1 MVMPLV
7 PAGVADPRLQAL
19 GEIAAA
25 TASPNLQTSI
35 ERQILAER
43 VSPFALNWVPAG
55 SFLPGTQ
62 TKVGQTR
69 PVNGQT
75 DVVHIGD
82 GSLHPGDQPNLP
94 ATAGRH
100 TRGSWHQIVMEPI
113 GEVFFDVPD
122 GEVFPGSSPPTS
134 DEGLSNGNTATILKA
149 RATLMMGNARKQ
161 TIDFDILAGVDFSL
175 ACFHL
180 IDILALVPDPSSVPD
195 SIPPDLPASRS
206 IATVISTA
214 IYCGLPPRG
223 SRQTLSYSQLF
234 FLGQE
239 NVAEMPVVPAARE
252 VEIFT
257 DQPAVAANSIVVDFL
272 YALHNPLVAQST
284 NTMST
289 DVIPLGGVNVPIGSR
304 SSLRVTIPGQTNL
317 IRVTQS
323 GLPNLTVNI
332 VQLLKI

>member
-7 PAGVADPRLQAL
+7 PAGVVDPRTQAL

-35 ERQILAER
+35 ERQILAP
-43 VSPFALNWVPAG
+43 VANPFALNWVPAG

-69 PVNGQT
+69 PVNGQNS
-75 DVVHIGD
+75 VVHIGD

-100 TRGSWHQIVMEPI
+100 TYGSWHHIVMEPI
-113 GEVFFDVPD
+113 GEVFFDVPVD
-122 GEVFPGSSPPTS
+122 ETFPGSSPPTS
-134 DEGLSNGNTATILKA
+134 DQGLTNGNTATLLKA

-175 ACFHL
+175 ACFHV
-180 IDILALVPDPSSVPD
+180 IDIQALVPDPT
-195 SIPPDLPASRS
+195 SIPATLPDLPADRS

-257 DQPAVAANSIVVDFL
+257 DQPAAAANSIVIDFL